1 MSRVPLNDLLKI
13 APLDEAMGSET
24 LQTTAQTVKGAIN
37 ELDDAIE
44 DIETENDSWTATA
57 QVVQSGT
64 NKIVVFD
71 NLNNNYGYA
80 LYSKDSL
87 VSVTNVGTANGT
99 TAGTIK
105 ITYYLN
111 SDATVGT
118 YCKLR
123 IMK

>member
-13 APLDEAMGSET
+13 TPLDEAMGSET

-57 QVVQSGT
+57 QVVQFGT

-71 NLNNNYGYA
+71 NLDNSCGYA
-80 LYSKDSL
+80 LYTKDTVLSL
-87 VSVTNVGTANGT
+87 RDIGFATGTN
-99 TAGTIK
+99 AGTK
-105 ITYYLN
+105 KLTYYLCDN
-111 SDATVGT
+111 APVGT

-123 IMK
+123 IIK